1 MQESSSLPAHIHRI
15 YATAVEMAQRF
26 ADISSNLLGRS
37 ISGLK
42 KLCPGCH
49 IMFVT
54 FVRGNKL
61 MKVLAVKYQV
71 LQTAMWES
79 PDIIADVQS
88 DPQYGLV

>member
-1 MQESSSLPAHIHRI
+1 
-15 YATAVEMAQRF
+15 
-26 ADISSNLLGRS
+26 
-37 ISGLK
+37 
-42 KLCPGCH
+42 
-49 IMFVT
+49 MFVT